1 MTCQHVSQIVA
12 RPESPAC
19 GKGRWGRRSKHKF
32 FPPSTKSVTSHKTL
46 TRVSAGPQ
54 HELDGFAGLSPARP
68 GPEKGEGRIAKTT
81 IVFRKPGPST
91 CDHDATTIQTPKKT
105 QELKQGNCSWPGY
118 TATKTNESMDT
129 ARLKEQMHAN
139 NNMNASGL

>member
-1 MTCQHVSQIVA
+1 MFHKSWQDRKVLHVA
-12 RPESPAC
+12 R
-19 GKGRWGRRSKHKF
+19 GVGVGGLNTNF
-32 FPPSTKSVTSHKTL
+32 FHQVQKSVTSHKTL

-105 QELKQGNCSWPGY
+105 QELKQGNCSWPG
-118 TATKTNESMDT
+118 TLQQN
-129 ARLKEQMHAN
+129 Q
-139 NNMNASGL
+139 